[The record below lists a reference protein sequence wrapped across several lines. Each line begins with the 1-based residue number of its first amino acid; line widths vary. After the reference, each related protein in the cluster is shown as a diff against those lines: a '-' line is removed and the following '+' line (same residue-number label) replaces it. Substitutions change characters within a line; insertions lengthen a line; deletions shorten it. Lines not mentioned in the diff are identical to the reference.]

1 MICPNCRAINDDSNV
16 FCVSCGESFASP
28 GGPGP
33 TMLPP
38 SFGPANSDPNPSQP
52 TVLHAEN
59 PLSGRMPVQPPP
71 AFDSSYSQFQ
81 QSFPAIP
88 PSNVQQPAKSRAG
101 LIAAVGILS
110 VLVIAVGAVGIY
122 LLLNR
127 ESNGSET
134 FPTSL
139 GLFFQNAEKTKVTEI
154 RKRDEKNAVEARD
167 AIKDESDLAK
177 LGPRPNLI
185 LYADAK
191 DVPVSDLKLVEI
203 ESMKDDGTVRQI
215 EFKAATVEG
224 KQDMKRIWLTEDLAP
239 GKYAFA
245 IFDGY
250 FEDGKH
256 HFWPFEVS
264 GGNRKDNDSSA
275 KELTISRK
283 AAAATPTPASTKSAT
298 PKPSVEPPPNASAA
312 RVQSS
317 NVILRSGPSQSS
329 SKIGMLSTGQKVYI
343 LEYSDRY
350 EVFVTRDG
358 RALNSNYAYIQTESG
373 KRGWVFAA
381 FIK

>member
-1 MICPNCRAINDDSNV
+1 MICPNCRAFNDDSNV
-16 FCVSCGESFASP
+16 FCVSCGESFALP
-28 GGPGP
+28 GGPAP
-33 TMLPP
+33 TMTAR
-38 SFGPANSDPNPSQP
+38 SFIPGDSDPNPSQP
-52 TVLHAEN
+52 TVIHAEN
-59 PLSGRMPVQPPP
+59 PLTGRLPVQPPP
-71 AFDSSYSQFQ
+71 AFDSSYAQFQ

-88 PSNVQQPAKSRAG
+88 PSGAQQPTHRRTG
-101 LIAAVGILS
+101 LIAAVGILA
-110 VLVIAVGAVGIY
+110 VLVVAAAAAVGAY
-122 LLLNR
+122 LFFSR
-127 ESNGSET
+127 ETKGSET
-134 FPTSL
+134 YPTSL
-139 GLFFQNAEKTKVTEI
+139 GLFFQNPEKTQVTEI
-154 RKRDEKNAVEARD
+154 RKRDEKSAVGARD
-167 AIKDESDLAK
+167 AVKKEDDLVK
-177 LGPRPNLI
+177 LGPRPSLI

-191 DVPVSDLKLVEI
+191 DVPVSDLKLIEI

-224 KQDMKRIWLTEDLAP
+224 KQDMKRIWLTEDLAS

-264 GGNRKDNDSSA
+264 GSSRKDNDAIA
-275 KELTISRK
+275 KELSIGRK
-283 AAAATPTPASTKSAT
+283 SAATTPTPAKSAT
-298 PKPSVEPPPNASAA
+298 PKPTVQPPSNTTAA

-329 SKIGMLSTGQKVYI
+329 SKIGMLSAGQKVYI
-343 LEYSDRY
+343 IEYSDRY

>member
-1 MICPNCRAINDDSNV
+1 MICPYCRAINDDSNV
-16 FCVSCGESFASP
+16 FCVSCGESFVSP
-28 GGPGP
+28 AGPGP
-33 TMLPP
+33 TMLPQ
-38 SFGPANSDPNPSQP
+38 SFIPGDSDPNPSQP

-59 PLSGRMPVQPPP
+59 PMSGRLPSPP
-71 AFDSSYSQFQ
+71 AFDSSYAQFQ

-88 PSNVQQPAKSRAG
+88 PSNVQPPQKSRAG
-101 LIAAVGILS
+101 LIAAVGILAF
-110 VLVIAVGAVGIY
+110 LVVVVGAVGAY
-122 LLLNR
+122 LLLNY
-127 ESNGSET
+127 ESKGSET
-134 FPTSL
+134 LPTSL
-139 GLFFQNAEKTKVTEI
+139 GLFFQNADKSKVTEI
-154 RKRDEKNAVEARD
+154 LRRDEKNAAEARD
-167 AIKDESDLAK
+167 EIKKKDDLPK
-177 LGPRPNLI
+177 SGPRPNLI

-203 ESMKDDGTVRQI
+203 DSIKDDGSVRQI

-224 KQDMKRIWLTEDLAP
+224 KQDMKRIWLTNDIAP

-264 GGNRKDNDSSA
+264 GGDRKDNDSIA
-275 KELTISRK
+275 KEITIGRRT
-283 AAAATPTPASTKSAT
+283 AAATPTPKAERSAT
-298 PKPSVEPPPNASAA
+298 PKPTVEPPPNASAA

-317 NVILRSGPSQSS
+317 NVILRSGPTQSS
-329 SKIGMLSTGQKVYI
+329 SKIGMLSSGQKVFV

-358 RALNSNYAYIQTESG
+358 RAINSNYAYIQTESG

>member
-1 MICPNCRAINDDSNV
+1 MICPYCRAFNDDSNV
-16 FCVSCGESFASP
+16 FCVSCGESFVSP

-33 TMLPP
+33 TMLPQ
-38 SFGPANSDPNPSQP
+38 SFIPGDSDPSPSQP

-59 PLSGRMPVQPPP
+59 PMSGRLQPPP
-71 AFDSSYSQFQ
+71 AFDNSYAQFQ

-88 PSNVQQPAKSRAG
+88 PSNAQQPQKSRAG
-101 LIAAVGILS
+101 LLAAVG
-110 VLVIAVGAVGIY
+110 VLAFLVVVAGAVGVY
-122 LLLNR
+122 LLLNY
-127 ESNGSET
+127 ESKSSEK

-154 RKRDEKNAVEARD
+154 TRRDQKDAGEARD
-167 AIKDESDLAK
+167 AIKSDSGLAK
-177 LGPRPNLI
+177 LDPRPTLI

-203 ESMKDDGTVRQI
+203 DSIKDDGTVRQI
-215 EFKAATVEG
+215 DFKAATVEG
-224 KQDMKRIWLTEDLAP
+224 KQDMKRLWLTEDLAP

-245 IFDGY
+245 VFDGY

-264 GGNRKDNDSSA
+264 GGSRKNNDSIA

-283 AAAATPTPASTKSAT
+283 AAASPTPKAEKSAT
-298 PKPSVEPPPNASAA
+298 PRPTVEPPPNSSAA

-329 SKIGMLSTGQKVYI
+329 SKIGMLSAGQKVYI
-343 LEYSDRY
+343 IEYSDRY